1 MAAINTITIT
11 DIDAAAATAT
21 VTATADNNN
30 DDADLIPIVQDDGQS
45 DEIIFT
51 LMEYFK

>member
-11 DIDAAAATAT
+11 DIDAVAAAT
-21 VTATADNNN
+21 VTAKADNNN
-30 DDADLIPIVQDDGQS
+30 DDAALIPIVQDDGQS

>member
-11 DIDAAAATAT
+11 DIDAVATAT
-21 VTATADNNN
+21 VITATADNNN
-30 DDADLIPIVQDDGQS
+30 DDAALIPIVQDDGQS